1 MLQSCLILCDPM
13 DCSLPGSSDHGIL
26 QTRILG
32 WVTLSSSKGS
42 PRDRTCISCGS
53 CIAGGFFTTW
63 ATREAL
69 KKQSI
74 PFWLWQDSN
83 LQSSDPKS
91 DALSIR
97 PRGPSRIRW
106 KKNLQV
112 LRIWAILVNCNSW
125 KIPFPS
131 ILLKRWCHWYK
142 TQVTSFK
149 KLWLETRAKWKF
161 CISPNSYP

>member
-97 PRGPSRIRW
+97 PHGHRQQQDSDFVTR
-106 KKNLQV
+106 KKCNGKSLLKCFQCTENLQNV
-112 LRIWAILVNCNSW
+112 YLPTTTTKFSKCMEE
-125 KIPFPS
+125 IP
-131 ILLKRWCHWYK
+131 
-142 TQVTSFK
+142 
-149 KLWLETRAKWKF
+149 LWSRG
-161 CISPNSYP
+161 